1 MGMGGRA
8 FATDGDVVQR
18 ARRGDASAF
27 AELVARHEAALY
39 AYARSRV
46 ASDAD
51 AEQLAQD
58 AFVEAYLSLARF
70 PEGMDVAVWLRAI
83 CRNLVRHHYRSLG
96 RRKETA
102 VLEACLDLEE
112 DRPAPDVPRDKILRC
127 LERLDDLTRRVVEG
141 FYSRSLSLA
150 QIGAELGE
158 RAGTVGVML
167 HRARY
172 RLRECLRRSGME
184 EWS

>member
-1 MGMGGRA
+1 LV
-8 FATDGDVVQR
+8 TDAEAVQR
-18 ARRGDASAF
+18 ARRGEASAF

-51 AEQLAQD
+51 AEQLTQD
-58 AFVEAYLSLARF
+58 AFVEAYLSLARYPENTDF
-70 PEGMDVAVWLRAI
+70 PVWLRAI

-102 VLEACLDLEE
+102 VLEACLELEE
-112 DRPAPDVPRDKILRC
+112 DRPAPEVPRDQILRC
-127 LERLDDLTRRVVEG
+127 LERLDELARRVVEA
-141 FYSRSLSLA
+141 FYRRSLSLA
-150 QIGAELGE
+150 EIGAELGE
-158 RAGTVGVML
+158 RAGTVGVTL

-184 EWS
+184 DWS

>member
-1 MGMGGRA
+1 MI
-8 FATDGDVVQR
+8 TDGEIVLR
-18 ARRGDASAF
+18 ARLGDSSAF
-27 AELVARHEAALY
+27 SDLVARHEAALY

-58 AFVEAYLSLARF
+58 AFVEAYLSLARL
-70 PEGMDVAVWLRAI
+70 PETMDFSVWLRAI

-102 VLEACLDLEE
+102 VLEACLEIEE
-112 DRPAPDVPRDKILRC
+112 DRPAPEVPVEKVLRC
-127 LERLDDLTRRVVEG
+127 LEKLDEVARRAVEG
-141 FYSRSLSLA
+141 FYSRSRSLA
-150 QIGAELGE
+150 ELGAELGE
-158 RAGTVGVML
+158 RAGSIGVTL

-184 EWS
+184 EWV